1 MYLFVQ
7 TSICSN
13 DAWHSLEIPIT
24 LLSSIQS
31 PLIILTEYSWKK
43 YSRLV
48 FSKTSRHSGQ
58 LLKLSQVTFKL
69 YLYLRMCSINQL
81 KPSSNFLRCDA
92 NLTWIWRE
100 FDVTTLF
107 PLRYS
112 QESSAQRNCC
122 ELFIII
128 NIRIA
133 FTFAGSMSWALC
145 WFIEHIL
152 K

>member
-1 MYLFVQ
+1 MVHV
-7 TSICSN
+7 SICSN

-69 YLYLRMCSINQL
+69 YLYLRMCSINQHKAQL
-81 KPSSNFLRCDA
+81 ILPANVNAIRMLIIMNNSQQLHCAELSCEYRSGNRVVTSNSRQIHVKFASHRRKFELGFSWLTPNTWWPSF
-92 NLTWIWRE
+92 
-100 FDVTTLF
+100 
-107 PLRYS
+107 
-112 QESSAQRNCC
+112 
-122 ELFIII
+122 
-128 NIRIA
+128 
-133 FTFAGSMSWALC
+133 
-145 WFIEHIL
+145 
-152 K
+152 